1 MTADAG
7 RRDHAALMDGV
18 YRFQRHFYDAT
29 RKFYLL
35 GRDHMIEGLDVPPG
49 GTVLELG
56 CGTGRNLARA
66 ATLHP
71 GARLAGLDISAA
83 MLETAASS
91 LARQGLHA
99 RVRLARGDAT
109 AFDPLDLFG
118 VVRFDRVFFSYALS
132 MIPDWQ
138 GAVRAGMD
146 ALAPAGALHVVDFGD
161 QSGLPGWFR
170 TGLRAWLARFHVTPR
185 DGLRAALESESE
197 RTGASLSV
205 EQPFRGYAVHAIL
218 RLPA

>member
-18 YRFQRHFYDAT
+18 YGFQRHFYDAT

-109 AFDPLDLFG
+109 AFDPRDLFG
-118 VVRFDRVFFSYALS
+118 VVRFDRVFISYALS

-205 EQPFRGYAVHAIL
+205 EKPFRGYAVHAIL